1 MAPFEELLYL
11 HPTSVMARLAAEPRT
26 PRLNASGKPKRAG
39 SERRFVF
46 RPLQLLRAATRPRGY
61 VPLVSNATRG

>member
-1 MAPFEELLYL
+1 MESLNELLYL
-11 HPTSVMARLAAEPRT
+11 HPVSVAGRLAGDTRT
-26 PRLNASGKPKRAG
+26 PRLKASGKPKRAG

-46 RPLQLLRAATRPRGY
+46 RRLQLLRAATRARGY